1 MLHEIQ
7 PLSIDLQFNN
17 LPVTASGTVL
27 CCHRDTI
34 LIALGDRLTF
44 PLKEQFP
51 DRPDSDFLYL
61 FSLGGSAIFLM
72 SDFDLKDI
80 PSGFRMIPVADL
92 RQARPQH
99 LAFAG
104 ALGHQLQRWY
114 ISRRFCG
121 HCGGKTIQDTRE
133 RMLFCPVCEQREYP
147 TIMPAVIVGIIH
159 NDCLLLT
166 KYAGRVNP
174 RWALVAGFTE
184 AGETPEQTV
193 RREVLE
199 ETGLR
204 VSRITYYKSQP
215 WPFSGSLLLGYFA
228 QLDGPSDIMLETQE
242 LCEAVFV
249 PREQIDVPYEGIS
262 LTNEMICRFRD
273 MGPAPLLNSDPLRQE
288 PYSSASIAI

>member
-7 PLSIDLQFNN
+7 PFSLHLQFYNQ
-17 LPVTASGTVL
+17 PVTALCTVL
-27 CCHRDTI
+27 CCHSDAI
-34 LIALGDRLTF
+34 LIALEDNLIF
-44 PLKEQFP
+44 PRREQLP
-51 DRPDSDFLYL
+51 DRPGSDFLYL
-61 FSLGGSAIFLM
+61 FSIDGNAIFLM
-72 SDFDLKDI
+72 NDFDLQDI
-80 PSGFRMIPVADL
+80 PTGFRMIPVAEL
-92 RQARPQH
+92 RQAQPQH

-104 ALGHQLQRWY
+104 VLGHQLQRWY

-121 HCGGKTIQDTRE
+121 HCGEKTIQDTKE
-133 RMLFCPVCEQREYP
+133 RMLYCPACEQREYP

-184 AGETPEQTV
+184 AGETPEQAV

-228 QLDGPSDIMLETQE
+228 QLEGPSDITLETQE

-273 MGPAPLLNSDPLRQE
+273 AGPEPLLKSDPLRQE
-288 PYSSASIAI
+288 PYSSASAVN